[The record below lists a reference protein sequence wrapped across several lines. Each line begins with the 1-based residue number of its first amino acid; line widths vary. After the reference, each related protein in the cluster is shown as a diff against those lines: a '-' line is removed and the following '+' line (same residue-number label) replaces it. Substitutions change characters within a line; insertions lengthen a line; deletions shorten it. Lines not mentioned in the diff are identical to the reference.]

1 MRFFFRSRQFKK
13 ILLIAT
19 IIVAFGIICGL
30 IGLTSTPGS
39 SVFGAVVRPFQNV
52 FNSVSHGVS
61 DFFTKLNE
69 GDKLLDDVEVL
80 KNENEEL
87 KNKLVNYEQ
96 ALQEN
101 RFYKDFLE
109 LKENNTDFKFE
120 DATVISRD
128 TADIYGC
135 FTIDAG
141 LIDGV
146 AVGDPVITSAG
157 LVGYVTETAQ
167 SFSKVTTVLDPSINV
182 AAIDSRTD
190 DSGIVSGMP
199 ELAVDGKFRM
209 YNLARS
215 CSVTVGDYVI
225 TSGGGVFPSG
235 LIIGT
240 VNDIKADKMNTSL
253 YAVVEPI
260 VDIESIRDVMV
271 ITYFSGQGSTYS
283 GGK

>member
-13 ILLIAT
+13 ILLIASVV
-19 IIVAFGIICGL
+19 VAFGVICGL

-39 SVFGAVVRPFQNV
+39 SIFGAVARPFQNV
-52 FNSVSHGVS
+52 FNSVSHGVGE
-61 DFFTKLNE
+61 FFTKLND
-69 GDKLLDDVEVL
+69 GDKLLENIEVL
-80 KNENEEL
+80 KTENQEL

-96 ALQEN
+96 VIQQNE
-101 RFYKDFLE
+101 FYKEFFE
-109 LKENNTDFKFE
+109 LKENNYDFKFE

-135 FTIDAG
+135 FSIDAG

-146 AVGDPVITSAG
+146 SVGDPVITSAG
-157 LVGYVTETAQ
+157 LVGYITETAQ
-167 SFSKVTTVLDPSINV
+167 SFSKVTTILDPSINV
-182 AAIDSRTD
+182 AAIDSRTND
-190 DSGIVSGMP
+190 NGIVSGMP
-199 ELAVDGKFRM
+199 ELAVDGKLRM

-225 TSGGGVFPSG
+225 SSGGGVFPKG

-240 VNDIKADKMNTSL
+240 VTDIKSDKMNTSL
-253 YAVVEPI
+253 YAVVEPE
-260 VDIESIRDVMV
+260 VDLDSVRDVMV
-271 ITYFSGQGSTYS
+271 IKYFSGKGSKYS